1 MTWNDKTIIAET
13 RWVSFSDDVLAV
25 VDVAVLKI
33 PVDWSEQAPS
43 NQQSKQ
49 PTSKHLQPH
58 LGAAKFKWANHELY
72 IFPRLRLAASMYCA
86 LSASPWNQWRHRYKW
101 MKKRVHW
108 RANSELLSW
117 FGWLRFV
124 NALVYYGVF
133 LSAPSVGG
141 NLYLNFFLASLVE
154 LPAIPIGVW
163 IYNRWENQK
172 MHKAFDVRTHKSIIF
187 ILNHLGI
194 LLHIC
199 SFTLQINCLV

>member
-1 MTWNDKTIIAET
+1 MTWNDKLIIAET

-49 PTSKHLQPH
+49 PTSKHTQPQ
-58 LGAAKFKWANHELY
+58 LGAAKFKWANHESY

-86 LSASPWNQWRHRYKW
+86 LSASPWSQWRHRYKW
-101 MKKRVHW
+101 MKKRVYW
-108 RANSELLSW
+108 RAYSELLSW

-163 IYNRWENQK
+163 IYNRWGDQTK
-172 MHKAFDVRTHKSIIF
+172 YKAFDVWSRKSIIF
-187 ILNHLGI
+187 IYKIAQGK
-194 LLHIC
+194 
-199 SFTLQINCLV
+199 